1 MTIHELYTK
10 GREYLAEKNQE
21 FMLRGVETEFNMDHN
36 ERVLKHYLF
45 LQKAINRIGEVTT
58 RTRLL
63 DILLEVPI
71 IMSSLNAP
79 LPSIAEDGLL
89 KTARALEAAGS
100 MMWLGSPV
108 PKPKTIEA
116 LVKTGVPLCQTI
128 KPIEDREK
136 LVDTL
141 VQAAEIGVQWVGV
154 EVDAGQCTKIHDKM
168 MTAGCKPMS
177 VEELAEVKRA
187 VRRSFVLKGIL
198 SSSDAERALEAG
210 ADLIVV
216 SNHGVHTLDYL
227 PHPFEVMED
236 ITAVVRGRIPVVV
249 DSGFRRGTDVLK
261 GLAMGADAVGL
272 GRPIIWALAANGE
285 DGVREL
291 IEGMRAELVR
301 VMTMTGIEEPS
312 RAHRGILYKSDMV

>member
-1 MTIHELYTK
+1 Y
-10 GREYLAEKNQE
+10 
-21 FMLRGVETEFNMDHN
+21 
-36 ERVLKHYLF
+36 
-45 LQKAINRIGEVTT
+45 
-58 RTRLL
+58 
-63 DILLEVPI
+63 DI
-71 IMSSLNAP
+71 A
-79 LPSIAEDGLL
+79 
-89 KTARALEAAGS
+89 ALAAG
-100 MMWLGSPV
+100 G
-108 PKPKTIEA
+108 A
-116 LVKTGVPLCQTI
+116 
-128 KPIEDREK
+128 
-136 LVDTL
+136 